1 MSVKLIY
8 INMPENEETH
18 VGLTEL
24 VTFMRG
30 FEHHH
35 FIVNGLKLSICILNE
50 DYLLIFFHFS
60 RPNTLYE

>member
-35 FIVNGLKLSICILNE
+35 FIVNGLKLSIFILNVINF
-50 DYLLIFFHFS
+50 LSFF
-60 RPNTLYE
+60 EA